1 MDRLESSPE
10 DTYDVVLMD
19 IMMPVMD
26 GMEATSA
33 LRHSKRQDLREIPIV
48 AVSANAFDEDMEKSL
63 ECGMNGHLSKPV
75 NMDLLLTTL
84 EEILF

>member
-1 MDRLESSPE
+1 M
-10 DTYDVVLMD
+10 
-19 IMMPVMD
+19 
-26 GMEATSA
+26 
-33 LRHSKRQDLREIPIV
+33 

-75 NMDLLLTTL
+75 NMEVLLSTL